1 MTSHP
6 RNYGGNYGVPKFAV
20 GNQVR
25 LGTTNPNAGRTPD
38 WLRQYTRNIIE
49 KDKLVE
55 RLALIASGGLIE
67 QPLNNGEIIPL
78 PAPVAEQRKAIL
90 DLLER
95 GYGKP
100 DQTIDLNV
108 SQSEL
113 AAAPT
118 ADIRDLVAAFQ
129 GGTAGPSGSGA
140 GAKA

>member
-1 MTSHP
+1 MP
-6 RNYGGNYGVPKFAV
+6 KGFQPGNTL
-20 GNQVR
+20 R

-38 WLRQYTRNIIE
+38 WLRAHTRDIIE

-55 RLALIASGGLIE
+55 RLALIARGGLID

-100 DQTIDLNV
+100 DQTLDINLT
-108 SQSEL
+108 QSEL
-113 AAAPT
+113 AATPT
-118 ADIRDLVAAFQ
+118 TDIRDLVAAFR
-129 GGTAGPSGSGA
+129 GGTVSPSGSGT
-140 GAKA
+140 